1 MALLERG
8 WLENHVDVD
17 DQVVG
22 PFVIRERSPFG
33 YEVTRLKTKVVG
45 PFVIRERPPFCYEVT
60 RLFSKSE
67 GLEAQGFIHFI
78 HSMILH

>member
-33 YEVTRLKTKVVG
+33 YEVTRLMTMWLVR
-45 PFVIRERPPFCYEVT
+45 FVIRERSPFGYVVT
-60 RLFSKSE
+60 IGKQAR
-67 GLEAQGFIHFI
+67 GT
-78 HSMILH
+78 

>member
-22 PFVIRERSPFG
+22 PFVIQERSPFG
-33 YEVTRLKTKVVG
+33 YKVTHLMTMLVVRL
-45 PFVIRERPPFCYEVT
+45 
-60 RLFSKSE
+60 
-67 GLEAQGFIHFI
+67 
-78 HSMILH
+78 